1 MPIFEYK
8 CQDCSQ
14 RFEELFLSNQHRE
27 PDCPQCGGADVQRV
41 ISTFAA
47 KSSGDGAA
55 NAGFSESAAPLCG
68 SCGVPGPCAIN

>member
-14 RFEELFLSNQHRE
+14 RFEELVLNSKQAD
-27 PDCPQCGGADVQRV
+27 PDCPQCGGGDVARL

-47 KSSGDGAA
+47 KSSGDGAS
-55 NAGFSESAAPLCG
+55 NASFSESAAPTCG

>member
-14 RFEELFLSNQHRE
+14 RFEELVLNSKQAK
-27 PDCPQCGGADVQRV
+27 PDCPQCGGEAERL

-47 KSSGDGAA
+47 KSSGDGAS
-55 NAGFSESAAPLCG
+55 NASFSEPSAPLCG

>member
-8 CQDCSQ
+8 CQNCSL
-14 RFEELFLSNQHRE
+14 RFEELVLSSKQSE
-27 PDCPQCGGADVQRV
+27 PGCPQCGGADVERL

-47 KSSGDGAA
+47 KAGGDGASSA
-55 NAGFSESAAPLCG
+55 AFTESSAPLCG

>member
-14 RFEELFLSNQHRE
+14 RFEELVLNSKRAA
-27 PDCPQCGGADVQRV
+27 PSCPQCGGEVERL

-47 KSSGDGAA
+47 KSAGEGVAD
-55 NAGFSESAAPLCG
+55 AGFSESSAPMCG
-68 SCGVPGPCAIN
+68 SCGEPGPCAMN

>member
-8 CQDCSQ
+8 CQDCSK
-14 RFEELFLSNQHRE
+14 RFEELILNSKQAE
-27 PDCPQCGGADVQRV
+27 PDCPECGGADVERL

-47 KSSGDGAA
+47 KAGGDDASS
-55 NAGFSESAAPLCG
+55 AGFTESSVPLCG

>member
-14 RFEELFLSNQHRE
+14 RFEELVLNSKPAE
-27 PDCPQCGGADVQRV
+27 PDCPQCGGEVERL

-47 KSSGDGAA
+47 KSNDDSAS
-55 NAGFSESAAPLCG
+55 NASFSESSAPLCG